1 MVIYFTIGTRII
13 YERKFLLQM
22 QNSPLSRSPP
32 KNMPSIP
39 GVTLMKSSLSSP
51 PISTSP
57 QPPKVMSPA
66 KKESDTALRQ
76 EGNFYGKSIACSNNV
91 CTNVSVPY
99 CMCGWVWEQLA
110 LCTWKLQS
118 ILLLDR
124 YTCFTQIKQWYMV
137 RSGFSNG
144 WFLVLSNVYWLGGD

>member
-1 MVIYFTIGTRII
+1 MSSGPLVERQKSESLDIPPRRVEITDPSQLPSDFSTTPGGTIFSTTPGGTRII

-76 EGNFYGKSIACSNNV
+76 EGNVCGKSIACSNNV

-99 CMCGWVWEQLA
+99 CM
-110 LCTWKLQS
+110 
-118 ILLLDR
+118 
-124 YTCFTQIKQWYMV
+124 
-137 RSGFSNG
+137 
-144 WFLVLSNVYWLGGD
+144 